1 MVNEDQVVVLET
13 QTMVEKLTKK
23 DNFFSAMIRN
33 LNFVAAVV
41 ESLVMATSSLQQ
53 ADNALQAAKQA
64 SGKRRIPASR
74 QIFLYYNLNIQIYM
88 VKDFQYSCTNR

>member
-64 SGKRRIPASR
+64 SGKRRISALR
-74 QIFLYYNLNIQIYM
+74 QIILQLKNTNIYM
-88 VKDFQYSCTNR
+88 IKDFQYSCTNR

>member
-1 MVNEDQVVVLET
+1 MVLET

-64 SGKRRIPASR
+64 SGKRWISASR
-74 QIFLYYNLNIQIYM
+74 QIQLKNTNIYMIKDFAIFLY
-88 VKDFQYSCTNR
+88 K

>member
-64 SGKRRIPASR
+64 SGKRRISALR
-74 QIFLYYNLNIQIYM
+74 QILKIQIYI
-88 VKDFQYSCTNR
+88 

>member
-64 SGKRRIPASR
+64 SGKRRISASR
-74 QIFLYYNLNIQIYM
+74 QILYYHLNIQIYM
-88 VKDFQYSCTNR
+88 IKDFQYSCTNR

>member
-64 SGKRRIPASR
+64 SGKRRISASR
-74 QIFLYYNLNIQIYM
+74 QIILQLKYTNIY
-88 VKDFQYSCTNR
+88 D

>member
-64 SGKRRIPASR
+64 SGKRRISASR
-74 QIFLYYNLNIQIYM
+74 QISWGILPLKYTNLY
-88 VKDFQYSCTNR
+88 D

>member
-64 SGKRRIPASR
+64 SGKRRISASL
-74 QIFLYYNLNIQIYM
+74 QIFIY
-88 VKDFQYSCTNR
+88 TTT